1 MKEALMQETE
11 IRAAIEAVRSGEL
24 PRRSFIQRMLGLG
37 LSGPMAGFM
46 LLDAG
51 VVQAQTPAQAVNYK
65 PTKRGGGG
73 PLKLLLWQGPTL
85 LNPHFATGVKDEEGS
100 RVFYEPLAR
109 WDAEANLVP
118 VLAAEIPSRANGGLS
133 ADGKTVT
140 WKLKKGVTWHDGA
153 PFTADDVVFN
163 YQYATDAAAAAVTI
177 GQYEGL
183 KIEKVDALTV
193 RVVFDKPQ
201 PFWPGGYSL
210 VRLIPKH
217 IFSAFAGGK
226 SREAPANLK
235 PVGTGP
241 YKFAEFKPGDMVRGV
256 LNANYHLP
264 NRPYFDSIEIKGGGD
279 AVSAARAVLQ
289 TGEYD
294 FAWNLLVEDEILKRL
309 ENGANGGGKG
319 RVEFSPGGATEGLHL
334 NFSDPN
340 TEVEGERS
348 NPKTHHP
355 LFSDPVLRQA
365 MALLIDRKGVQDFIF
380 GRGGVATPNWINNPV
395 RYRSPNLKFEF
406 NVDKANAL
414 LDGAG
419 YKRGA
424 DGIREKNG
432 KKLKFL
438 FQTSINAPRQKVQQ
452 IVKQAMQKAGID
464 IELKQVVASVFFSS
478 DVANSDTYG
487 KFYADMQMYQV
498 YQGRPD
504 PQRHLQRFVS
514 WELSSKA
521 NKWLGINLTRWQSE
535 EFDKTFKAAE
545 FELDAVK
552 RAALLIKLNDLV
564 CSDGYVIPLLFRP
577 SVAGLAKNLVA
588 PLSGWDN
595 DMAAIHEWYRET

>member
-1 MKEALMQETE
+1 MQEKE
-11 IRAAIEAVRSGEL
+11 IRAAIEAVRSGKL
-24 PRRSFIQRMLGLG
+24 PRRSFVQRMLGLG
-37 LSGPMAGFM
+37 LSAPMAGLM
-46 LLDAG
+46 LMEAG
-51 VVQAQTPAQAVNYK
+51 VAQAQTASYK

-73 PLKLLLWQGPTL
+73 ALKLLLWQGPTL

-109 WDAEANLVP
+109 WDNEANLVA
-118 VLAAEIPSRANGGLS
+118 VLAAEIPSRTNGGLS

-140 WKLKKGVTWHDGA
+140 WKLKKGVTWHDGQ

-163 YQYATDAAAAAVTI
+163 YQYAVDPATASVTS
-177 GQYEGL
+177 GHYEGL

-201 PFWPGGYSL
+201 PFWPGGYST

-217 IFSAFAGGK
+217 VFGAYGGAK

-241 YKFAEFKPGDMVRGV
+241 YKFVEFKPGDLVRGD
-256 LNANYHLP
+256 LYANYHAA
-264 NRPYFDSIEIKGGGD
+264 NRPYFDSIEMKGGGD

-294 FAWNLLVEDEILKRL
+294 FAWNLQVEDEILKRL
-309 ENGANGGGKG
+309 EAGGKG
-319 RVEFSPGGATEGLHL
+319 RVDFSPGGSIEGIHL
-334 NFSDPN
+334 NFADPN
-340 TEVEGERS
+340 TEVDGERA
-348 NPKTHHP
+348 NAKTRHP
-355 LFSDPVLRQA
+355 LWSDPAVRQA
-365 MALLIDRKGVQDFIF
+365 MGLLIDRKGVQDFIY
-380 GRGGVATPNWINNPV
+380 GRGGVATSNWINNPV
-395 RYRSPNLKFEF
+395 RYRSPNTKFEF

-419 YKRGA
+419 WKKGS

-432 KKLKFL
+432 KKLKVL

-452 IVKQAMQKAGID
+452 IVKQAAQKAGID

-478 DVANSDTYG
+478 DAGNNDTYG

-498 YQGRPD
+498 TQGRPD
-504 PQRHLQRFVS
+504 PQRHLQRFVT

-535 EFDKTFKAAE
+535 EYDKTFKAAE
-545 FELDAVK
+545 FELDATK

-564 CSDGYVIPLLFRP
+564 CNDGYVLPLLFRP
-577 SVAGLAKNLVA
+577 AVSGLAKNLVA
-588 PLSGWDN
+588 PLSGWEN
-595 DMAAIHEWYRET
+595 DMASLPEWYREA

>member
-1 MKEALMQETE
+1 MKERSMHEQEIHT
-11 IRAAIEAVRSGEL
+11 AIDAVRRGEL
-24 PRRSFIQRMLGLG
+24 PRRGFIQHMLGLG
-37 LSGPMAGFM
+37 LSAPMAGF
-46 LLDAG
+46 LLMEAG
-51 VVQAQTPAQAVNYK
+51 VAQAQTPAFNYK

-109 WDAEANLVP
+109 WDAEANFIP
-118 VLAAEIPSRANGGLS
+118 VLAAEIPTRANGGLS
-133 ADGKTVT
+133 ADGKSVI

-163 YQYATDAAAAAVTI
+163 YQYATDPAATAVTI

-183 KIEKVDALTV
+183 KIEKIDALTV

-210 VRLIPKH
+210 TRLIPKH
-217 IFSAFAGGK
+217 LFAAYTGGK
-226 SREAPANLK
+226 SRDAPANLK

-241 YKFAEFKPGDMVRGV
+241 YKFFEFKPGDILRGE
-256 LNANYHLP
+256 LYAGYHLP
-264 NRPYFDSIEIKGGGD
+264 NRPYFDSIEMKGGGD

-294 FAWNLLVEDEILKRL
+294 FAWNLQVEDEILKRL
-309 ENGANGGGKG
+309 EAGVNGISKGK
-319 RVEFSPGGATEGLHL
+319 VDFSPGGSTEAIHL
-334 NFSDPN
+334 NFADPN
-340 TEVEGERS
+340 TEVEGERAQA
-348 NPKTHHP
+348 KTRHP
-355 LFSDPVLRQA
+355 LLADPAVRQA
-365 MALLIDRKGVQDFIF
+365 LALLVDRKGVQDFIY
-380 GRGGVATPNWINNPV
+380 GRGGVATANWINNPV

-414 LDGAG
+414 LDNAG
-419 YKRGA
+419 WKRGS
-424 DGIREKNG
+424 DGTREKGG
-432 KKLKFL
+432 KKLKL
-438 FQTSINAPRQKVQQ
+438 LLQTSINAPRQKVQQ
-452 IVKQAMQKAGID
+452 IVKQAAQKAGID
-464 IELKQVVASVFFSS
+464 IELKQVVGSVFFSA
-478 DVANSDTYG
+478 DVANNDTYG
-487 KFYADMQMYQV
+487 KFYADLQMYQV
-498 YQGRPD
+498 TQGRPD
-504 PQRHLQRFVS
+504 PQRHLSRFVS
-514 WELSSKA
+514 WEVSSKA
-521 NKWLGINLTRWQSE
+521 NKWLGLNLGRWQSDE
-535 EFDKTFKAAE
+535 YDKTYKAAE

>member
-1 MKEALMQETE
+1 MKESLMQEQE
-11 IRAAIEAVRSGEL
+11 IRTAIAAVRSGEL
-24 PRRSFIQRMLGLG
+24 PRRSFVQRMLGLG
-37 LSGPMAGFM
+37 LSAPMAGFM
-46 LLDAG
+46 LMEAG
-51 VVQAQTPAQAVNYK
+51 VAQAQAFNYK

-73 PLKLLLWQGPTL
+73 ALKLLLWQGPTL

-109 WDAEANLVP
+109 WDAEANLIP
-118 VLAAEIPSRANGGLS
+118 VLAAEIPSRANGGIS
-133 ADGKTVT
+133 ADSKTVV
-140 WKLKKGVTWHDGA
+140 WKLKRGVTWHDGT
-153 PFTADDVVFN
+153 PFTADDVIFN
-163 YQYATDAAAAAVTI
+163 FQYAIDPAVAAVTS
-177 GQYEGL
+177 GQYQDL
-183 KIEKVDALTV
+183 KIEKIDALTV

-217 IFSAFAGGK
+217 LFSAYGGNK

-241 YKFAEFKPGDMVRGV
+241 YKFVEFKPGDMLRGE
-256 LNANYHLP
+256 LYAGYHLP
-264 NRPYFDSIEIKGGGD
+264 NRPYFDSIEMKGGGD

-294 FAWNLLVEDEILKRL
+294 FAWNLQVEDEILKRL
-309 ENGANGGGKG
+309 EAGGKG
-319 RVEFSPGGATEGLHL
+319 RVDFSPGGATEAIHL
-334 NFSDPN
+334 NFADPN
-340 TEVEGERS
+340 TEVDGERAQA
-348 NPKTHHP
+348 KTRHP
-355 LFSDPVLRQA
+355 LLSDPAVRQA
-365 MALLIDRKGVQDFIF
+365 LALLVDRKGVQDFIY
-380 GRGGVATPNWINNPV
+380 GRGGVATANWINNPT

-406 NVDKANAL
+406 NLDKANAL

-419 YKRGA
+419 WKKGG
-424 DGIREKNG
+424 DGIREKRG

-452 IVKQAMQKAGID
+452 IVKQALQKAGID
-464 IELKQVVASVFFSS
+464 IELKQVVGSVYFSS
-478 DVANSDTYG
+478 DVANNDTYG
-487 KFYADMQMYQV
+487 KFYADLQMYQV
-498 YQGRPD
+498 TQGRPD
-504 PQRHLQRFVS
+504 PQRHLSRFVS
-514 WELSSKA
+514 WEVSSKA
-521 NKWLGINLTRWQSE
+521 NKWLGLNLGRWQNDE
-535 EFDKTFKAAE
+535 YDKTYKAAE

-564 CSDGYVIPLLFRP
+564 CNDGYVIPLLFRP
-577 SVAGLAKNLVA
+577 AVAGLAKNLMA

>member
-1 MKEALMQETE
+1 MQEHAL
-11 IRAAIEAVRSGEL
+11 RAAIEAVRRGEL

-37 LSGPMAGFM
+37 LSAPMAGFM
-46 LLDAG
+46 LLEAG
-51 VVQAQTPAQAVNYK
+51 VAQAQTVNYK
-65 PTKRGGGG
+65 PGRRGGGG
-73 PLKLLLWQGPTL
+73 ALKLLLWQGPTL

-140 WKLKKGVTWHDGA
+140 WKLKKGVTWHDGQ

-163 YQYATDAAAAAVTI
+163 HQYATDPAAAAVTI

-183 KIEKVDALTV
+183 KIEKVDALTI

-217 IFSAFAGGK
+217 IFATYGGAK
-226 SREAPANLK
+226 SRDAPANLK

-241 YKFAEFKPGDMVRGV
+241 YKFVEFKPGDLLRGA
-256 LNANYHLP
+256 LYAGYHGP
-264 NRPYFDSIEIKGGGD
+264 NRPHFDSIEIKGGGD

-309 ENGANGGGKG
+309 EGAANGGGKG
-319 RVEFSPGGATEGLHL
+319 RVEFSPGGGTEGLHL
-334 NFSDPN
+334 HFSDPN
-340 TEVEGERS
+340 SEVDGERA
-348 NPKTHHP
+348 NAKTRHP
-355 LFSDPVLRQA
+355 LFSDPVLRKA
-365 MALLIDRKGVQDFIF
+365 MGLLIDRKGVQDFIF
-380 GRGGVATPNWINNPV
+380 GRGGVATANWINNPV
-395 RYRSPNLKFEF
+395 RYRSPNMKFEF

-414 LDGAG
+414 LDAAG

-424 DGIREKNG
+424 DGVREKNG
-432 KKLKFL
+432 RKLKFL

-452 IVKQAMQKAGID
+452 IVKQAAQKAGIE
-464 IELKQVVASVFFSS
+464 IELKQVTASVFFSS
-478 DVANSDTYG
+478 DVANPDTYG

-514 WELSSKA
+514 WEVSCKA
-521 NKWLGINLTRWQSE
+521 NKWLGINLTRWQNE
-535 EFDKTFKAAE
+535 EFDTTFKAAE
-545 FELDAVK
+545 VELDATK
-552 RAALLIKLNDLV
+552 RAALLIKLNDLL

-595 DMAAIHEWYRET
+595 DMAALHEWYRET